1 MIEFIKKLLTVIG
14 IKPHQLKVFINSII
28 SPSVLQNVNNA
39 TYSKRCLLVYMTAPF
54 KQKEISQV
62 HQNYWQCKEMARIIG
77 EYGYVVDVVDY
88 ENQYARL
95 KTKYDLVVG
104 LIPRNI
110 PKFFNTHLKKNAIRI
125 AYLTSMN
132 LQVTSDN
139 EQIRLNELYER
150 RGVKLKPRRFSGY
163 IQKDI
168 ESFDAAWFIGNSY
181 NYHSYDSFKMPPVFY
196 IKNSGYAFKWEDS
209 SIKRDPKSFV
219 FFGSLGAV
227 HKGLDLLLE
236 VFSKITTD
244 CKLYVCAGY
253 ERENDF
259 CEEYH
264 NELYS
269 KPNIVPMG
277 FVDINSDRFKDMV
290 QSCAYTILPSCAEG
304 CAGSVLTVMSGGLI
318 PIVSS
323 VCGFSENEAIVL
335 PDCKVETIA
344 AYVKEYSCK
353 DEAWIAQNS
362 QKAIEIV
369 NQKFSQNDFS
379 DSVNMAIK
387 GTLALHK
394 DK

>member
-1 MIEFIKKLLTVIG
+1 MDRIKLLKLYKESLRTG
-14 IKPHQLKVFINSII
+14 IIDDEILLYLINDEIEKNEYQDY
-28 SPSVLQNVNNA
+28 V
-39 TYSKRCLLVYMTAPF
+39 
-54 KQKEISQV
+54 KEISF
-62 HQNYWQCKEMARIIG
+62 KENSNVC
-77 EYGYVVDVVDY
+77 GYY
-88 ENQYARL
+88 NPIE
-95 KTKYDLVVG
+95 
-104 LIPRNI
+104 
-110 PKFFNTHLKKNAIRI
+110 KKI
-125 AYLTSMN
+125 
-132 LQVTSDN
+132 
-139 EQIRLNELYER
+139 
-150 RGVKLKPRRFSGY
+150 Y